1 MQGKKKDFPPA
12 AVPLLFWSSRFTLT
26 PQRFSTVVFTLNAHS
41 QVSLKNK
48 KMWLLHS
55 KKERSLN
62 RLCHKYVQL
71 YLHALC
77 SWLWRARGRRGL
89 LLPQCTLCTKQG
101 SFPLCHNP
109 IIQGFSVCLFTNH
122 SKLRKAHLT
131 KWNDL
136 NLYSCLQLIPMSKQR
151 RKQKKSYAWNVLWVK
166 IYILCKKL
174 MLL

>member
-1 MQGKKKDFPPA
+1 MHTARSRTSFPWMKKK
-12 AVPLLFWSSRFTLT
+12 
-26 PQRFSTVVFTLNAHS
+26 
-41 QVSLKNK
+41 K

-55 KKERSLN
+55 KRREVWTG
-62 RLCHKYVQL
+62 YVISMCSF

-101 SFPLCHNP
+101 SFPLCRNL

-122 SKLRKAHLT
+122 SKPRKAHP

-136 NLYSCLQLIPMSKQR
+136 NLYSCLQVIPMSKQR
-151 RKQKKSYAWNVLWVK
+151 RKTKKSYAWNVLWVK